1 MELEKGQPIGF
12 FVVEPCTLQNKGK
25 KGEEKLQA
33 EKQEGRQDFKLFL
46 NRICPER
53 YS

>member
-33 EKQEGRQDFKLFL
+33 EKQEGR
-46 NRICPER
+46 
-53 YS
+53 